1 MAYAVAAGCCVV
13 STPYLHARE
22 LLANDRGVILPF
34 GDRAALIKTL
44 IDLLADDAIA
54 LEICPSANVATGMYP
69 TLANHPIHDLF
80 DAGVTVTL
88 GSDYPTFF
96 GVDLVGEYLSLWE
109 TGWAKNDLLE
119 VIENGFLMAFI
130 SDEEADRYLNRVHA
144 IWEEE

>member
-1 MAYAVAAGCCVV
+1 
-13 STPYLHARE
+13 
-22 LLANDRGVILPF
+22 
-34 GDRAALIKTL
+34 
-44 IDLLADDAIA
+44 
-54 LEICPSANVATGMYP
+54 MYP

-109 TGWAKNDLLE
+109 TGWTKNDLLE
-119 VIENGFLMAFI
+119 VVENGFLMAFI
-130 SDEEADRYLNRVHA
+130 SDEEADRYLTRVHA